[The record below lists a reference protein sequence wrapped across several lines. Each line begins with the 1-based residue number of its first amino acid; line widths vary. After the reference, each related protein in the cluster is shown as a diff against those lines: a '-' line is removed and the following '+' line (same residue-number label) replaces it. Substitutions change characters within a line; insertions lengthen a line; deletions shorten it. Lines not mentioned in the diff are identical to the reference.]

1 MSPELAAIRQEW
13 YDNIQPGMLVRY
25 DEWAVARR
33 MKDGELEHLVVGDGL
48 VGYTN
53 KPALVVAVH
62 TNVPKGRRG
71 HIEYV
76 ILVDEVK
83 KTVYQYLIS
92 PFDGWSSI

>member
-25 DEWAVARR
+25 NEWA
-33 MKDGELEHLVVGDGL
+33 L
-48 VGYTN
+48 GYTN

-62 TNVPKGRRG
+62 TNLPKGRRG

>member
-13 YDNIQPGMLVRY
+13 YDNIQPGTLVRY
-25 DEWAVARR
+25 NEWA
-33 MKDGELEHLVVGDGL
+33 L
-48 VGYTN
+48 GYTN
-53 KPALVVAVH
+53 KPALVVAVN
-62 TNVPKGRRG
+62 TSAEPGGFYRR
-71 HIEYV
+71 HKEYV

>member
-25 DEWAVARR
+25 NEWA
-33 MKDGELEHLVVGDGL
+33 L
-48 VGYTN
+48 GYTN

-62 TNVPKGRRG
+62 TIVPKGFRRR